1 MKNNNK
7 LLNIISSIIK
17 SIDDGF
23 VGIVGPAGV
32 GKTFFSNE
40 IAKILNCHV
49 YSLDFRFIGDS
60 LFRKELLY
68 NKLKSSID
76 NYIDAVN
83 QLNWWDWI
91 KIENDLKTLED
102 KKIISIKSPYE
113 RNIGKNI
120 SDITIKH
127 QNYTLVEGAILG
139 DVNILKFFKKIIFLH
154 SSQER
159 RFNNLLKKDLNK
171 RKFNEICARFLITEY
186 SEMLYYKKLFK
197 LKEMDILFFD
207 VENENVISQPKYDDK
222 KFIPIQFLDE

>member
-1 MKNNNK
+1 M
-7 LLNIISSIIK
+7 
-17 SIDDGF
+17 
-23 VGIVGPAGV
+23 
-32 GKTFFSNE
+32 
-40 IAKILNCHV
+40 
-49 YSLDFRFIGDS
+49 
-60 LFRKELLY
+60 
-68 NKLKSSID
+68 
-76 NYIDAVN
+76 YIDAVN

-154 SSQER
+154 SRPER
-159 RFNNLLKKDLNK
+159 RFNNLVKKDLNK

-197 LKEMDILFFD
+197 LKDIDILFFD
-207 VENENVISQPKYDDK
+207 VENENIISQPKYDDK